1 MKRQFATGAF
11 AMLVHD
17 WRKVETG
24 TFHAF
29 HNAWNTHLMGRL
41 NAGILPE
48 GYYALAEQHVRGRV
62 PDVLTF
68 QIPERGSSVPPVI
81 PGGNRGIALADS
93 PPQVRRRLVA
103 DASSV
108 YRARQRT
115 LTIRQTSGHRV
126 VALLEIVSPGNKDRA
141 SSVEDFG
148 LKIETVLNRGIHI
161 LVADLFPPGKFDRR
175 GIHGEIWSRYSSEE
189 YQPPADQ
196 SLTLSSYLADDEVEA
211 YVEHLNF
218 DSALPDMPL
227 FLDEETY
234 IYVPLET
241 TYETAFRDMPDF
253 WRDVLEGKESVI

>member
-1 MKRQFATGAF
+1 MP
-11 AMLVHD
+11 VHD

-29 HNAWNTHLMGRL
+29 HNAWNTHLMGKL

-48 GYYALAEQHVRGRV
+48 GYYALAEQHIRGRV

-68 QIPERGSSVPPVI
+68 QVPDRGLSAPPVSA
-81 PGGNRGIALADS
+81 GGNRGIALADS

-103 DASSV
+103 DAIAV

-115 LTIRQTSGHRV
+115 LTIRETSGHRV
-126 VALLEIVSPGNKDRA
+126 VALLEIVSPGNKDRVL
-141 SSVEDFG
+141 SVEDFG
-148 LKIETVLNRGIHI
+148 LKIETVLNRGIHV
-161 LVADLFPPGKFDRR
+161 LVADLFPPGKFDPR

-189 YQPPADQ
+189 YKPPAEQ
-196 SLTLSSYLADDEVEA
+196 PLTLSSYLADNEVEA

-218 DSALPDMPL
+218 DDPLPEMPL

-241 TYETAFRDMPDF
+241 TYGTAFRDMPAF
-253 WRDVLEGKESVI
+253 WRDVLEVKQSLI